1 MLQITCTCPTNLQNY
16 SRYMN
21 SPEIIRKQAV
31 TEFVAPLVN
40 IYFFTV
46 SIRGEN
52 KMTQQTSTLE
62 VLKSLSDATSELIK
76 KTSQSV
82 VSVKTQMSRGT
93 GVVLTSEG
101 YIVTCNHVL
110 AGCGT
115 VKIGQGE
122 KTLRAKIVGTDS
134 YNDIALLKAEQG
146 TFTPVELGDS
156 EQLSG
161 GQYVLALANPFNKN
175 QPTATSGM
183 VTSVNSTIRGWRGA
197 TAMEGVVATDAQLN
211 PGFSGGPLID
221 VEGKLVGI
229 NTAYV
234 WQRGIAIPS
243 NKVKA
248 IADRLM
254 TGKTPQ
260 RGYLGIIAN
269 TVAIPEE
276 IVEQAGLEQQTG
288 VMIFSVEAG
297 SPARKAGLAM
307 GDVLVK
313 FDGKPV
319 HDFYDIPRLLSDGVI
334 GKEVKVYVIRR
345 ETLIEATIVP
355 TVQGGEQD

>member
-1 MLQITCTCPTNLQNY
+1 MTQ
-16 SRYMN
+16 
-21 SPEIIRKQAV
+21 
-31 TEFVAPLVN
+31 LVN
-40 IYFFTV
+40 
-46 SIRGEN
+46 S
-52 KMTQQTSTLE
+52 LE
-62 VLKSLSDATSELIK
+62 VLKSLSDATSSLIK

-82 VSVKTQMSRGT
+82 VAVKAQMSRGT
-93 GVVLTSEG
+93 GVVLTKDG

-110 AGCGT
+110 QGCGT

-122 KTLRAKIVGTDS
+122 KTTNAKIVGTDP
-134 YNDIALLKAEQG
+134 YNDVALLKAERG
-146 TFTPVELGDS
+146 EFTPIEVGDS
-156 EQLSG
+156 EKLNV
-161 GQYVLALANPFNKN
+161 GQYVLALANPFNRN

-197 TAMEGVVATDAQLN
+197 TAMENVIATDAQLN

-221 VEGKLVGI
+221 VEGRLIGL

-234 WQRGIAIPS
+234 WQRGIAIPI

-248 IADRLM
+248 ITDRLM
-254 TGKTPQ
+254 TGKTAQ

-276 IVEQAGLEQQTG
+276 IAEQAGLEQETG

-313 FDGKPV
+313 FNGKPV
-319 HDFYDIPRLLSDGVI
+319 TDFYDLPRLLSEDVI
-334 GKEVKVYVIRR
+334 GKETKAVIIRR
-345 ETLIEATIVP
+345 ETLLEATLIP
-355 TVQGGEQD
+355 TAHGGEQD

>member
-1 MLQITCTCPTNLQNY
+1 MAI
-16 SRYMN
+16 N
-21 SPEIIRKQAV
+21 S
-31 TEFVAPLVN
+31 
-40 IYFFTV
+40 
-46 SIRGEN
+46 
-52 KMTQQTSTLE
+52 LE

-76 KTSQSV
+76 KASQSV
-82 VSVKTQMSRGT
+82 VAVKAQMSRGT
-93 GVVLTSEG
+93 GVVLSKDG

-115 VKIGQGE
+115 IKIGQGE
-122 KTLRAKIVGTDS
+122 KTFSAKIVGADP
-134 YNDIALLKAEQG
+134 YNDIALLKAQSGEY
-146 TFTPVELGDS
+146 TPIELADS
-156 EQLSG
+156 EKLNV
-161 GQYVLALANPFNKN
+161 GQYVLALANPFNKD

-183 VTSVNSTIRGWRGA
+183 VTNVHGSIRGWRGA
-197 TAMEGVVATDAQLN
+197 TALENVIATDAQLN

-221 VEGKLVGI
+221 AQGRLIGI

-234 WQRGIAIPS
+234 WQRGIAIPI

-248 IADRLM
+248 ITDRLM

-276 IVEQAGLEQQTG
+276 IAEQAGLEQDTG
-288 VMIFSVEAG
+288 VMIFSVEAN

-313 FDGKPV
+313 FNGKPV
-319 HDFYDIPRLLSDGVI
+319 TDFMDLPRLLAEDVA
-334 GKEVKVYVIRR
+334 GKETKLTIIRR
-345 ETLIEATIVP
+345 ETLLEATVTP
-355 TVQGGEQD
+355 TAHGGEED